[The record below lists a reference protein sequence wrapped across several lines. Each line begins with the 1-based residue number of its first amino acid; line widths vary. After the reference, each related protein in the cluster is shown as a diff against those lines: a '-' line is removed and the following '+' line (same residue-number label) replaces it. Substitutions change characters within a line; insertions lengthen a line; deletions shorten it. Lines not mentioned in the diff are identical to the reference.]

1 MPVSNTQNPFT
12 MAQIKADMMM
22 AKYAIEQAETLSAKL
37 SKTIKGQA
45 GYHIQQACEKMI
57 KIQLYSSGKKLDNAR
72 IYKHSIQEL
81 LTYANSLKITVL
93 IPSYIEKNKNV
104 ITRWEAEGRY
114 DTHLVVRLD
123 TLKKHYEEIEQW
135 YEDLRQV
142 GFK

>member
-22 AKYAIEQAETLSAKL
+22 AKYAIEQAETLSSKL

-57 KIQLYSSGKKLDNAR
+57 KIQLYLSGKKLDNAK

-81 LTYANSLKITVL
+81 LTYANCQYL
-93 IPSYIEKNKNV
+93 
-104 ITRWEAEGRY
+104 
-114 DTHLVVRLD
+114 
-123 TLKKHYEEIEQW
+123 
-135 YEDLRQV
+135 
-142 GFK
+142 